1 MRIVHHADGTAEVNG
16 AAVVVEP
23 GEDVRKAAYLAALD
37 VLAAS
42 GVTPVAATRVE
53 PDGTE
58 YPFTLYPGRIV
69 VVASRSSRM
78 RRALGSLRLGWLA
91 AAACGCVLLTM
102 LATVLLR
109 ANDPGLGRTGPN
121 ARRVEAGATAVAPEA
136 SVEDGFGG
144 TYTSRDAAPAGLPA
158 AGRSAISGASD
169 ARGGAPF
176 AVSDLTLALFAGDK
190 DDPAIAY
197 IITVS
202 ANDTKPVTLTYQYS
216 GAKAA
221 GATRTRLLT
230 GQRDY
235 AVAGTIPGQAYC
247 GGSVTMTVSTSPR
260 STNGSVTATT
270 KQHC

>member
-16 AAVVVEP
+16 AAVVVEA

-58 YPFTLYPGRIV
+58 YPFTLYPGRT
-69 VVASRSSRM
+69 VVAASGWSRLRHSL
-78 RRALGSLRLGWLA
+78 ASLRLGWLA
-91 AAACGCVLLTM
+91 AGACGCVLLTM

-109 ANDPGLGRTGPN
+109 ANDPGLARTGPDS
-121 ARRVEAGATAVAPEA
+121 RRVEV
-136 SVEDGFGG
+136 GG
-144 TYTSRDAAPAGLPA
+144 TLADTGPDARAAEVGGARDNMARLPA
-158 AGRSAISGASD
+158 AGRSGSSGASD
-169 ARGGAPF
+169 DHGSAPF
-176 AVSDLTLALFAGDK
+176 TVSDLTLALFAGDK
-190 DDPAIAY
+190 DDPTIAY

-202 ANDTKPVTLTYQYS
+202 ANDTKPVTLTYRYA

-221 GATRTRLLT
+221 GAAHTRMLT

-260 STNGSVTATT
+260 STNGDVTATT